1 MSTIIVS
8 AVSSTDNT
16 TPLLINSG
24 NTLAGSIKVE
34 SANTDIVINGDIK
47 TNTIS
52 GNATGSLLTN
62 IITYS
67 LAF

>member
-8 AVSSTDNT
+8 AVSSTDSS

-24 NTLAGSIKVE
+24 NTQAGSIKVE
-34 SANTDIVINGDIK
+34 SANTNIVVNGDIK
-47 TNTIS
+47 SNSIS
-52 GNATGSLLTN
+52 GNATGTLLTN

>member
-8 AVSSTDNT
+8 AVSSIDNT

-24 NTLAGSIKVE
+24 NTYAGSIKVE
-34 SANTDIVINGDIK
+34 SANTNIVVNGDIK
-47 TNTIS
+47 SNSIS
-52 GNATGSLLTN
+52 GNATGTLLTQ
-62 IITYS
+62 IVAYG